1 MPDRL
6 RMFALTPC
14 QRMTMNAAPTATGSA
29 MTATSAERR
38 WNRNSRQTSATAM
51 NSSANVTSRWA
62 IERSISLERS

>member
-1 MPDRL
+1 
-6 RMFALTPC
+6 
-14 QRMTMNAAPTATGSA
+14 MTMNAAPTATGSA